1 MRHIKLFESYSIPN
15 TDTVYVAVVGSTS
28 GPDFNNENLVVFRA
42 SNENEA
48 RLNFVIAAMGGNW
61 LHDKSILDATYSD
74 FDEFIDDAVS
84 DGYFSVEGWDLYG
97 YMLCEFPA
105 NGSMKIG
112 EGEMIAVDNE
122 GWNKRERKTEMKEA
136 TDRLVEMV
144 GPDCAYQII
153 FRYENELDQSMSIE
167 KAVESEWDELKDI
180 EKIHL
185 AKYHPT
191 LPEEEK
197 RIYRATELNMKRR

>member
-1 MRHIKLFESYSIPN
+1 MRHIKLFESYRIPN

-48 RLNFVIAAMGGNW
+48 RLNFVIAAMGDNR

-84 DGYFSVEGWDLYG
+84 DGYFSLDGWDLYG

-122 GWNKRERKTEMKEA
+122 GWGKRERKTEMKEA

-153 FRYENELDQSMSIE
+153 FRYEKELDQSMSIE
-167 KAVESEWDELKDI
+167 KAVESEWDELKVI

>member
-28 GPDFNNENLVVFRA
+28 GPDYNNENLVVFRA
-42 SNENEA
+42 SNEDEA
-48 RLNFVIAAMGGNW
+48 RLNFVIAVMEGGNE
-61 LHDKSILDATYSD
+61 LHYESILDAAYSD

-84 DGYFSVEGWDLYG
+84 DGYFSGAGWDLYG

-112 EGEMIAVDNE
+112 DGEMITVDNE
-122 GWNKRERKTEMKEA
+122 GWDKRERKTEMKEA
-136 TDRLVEMV
+136 TDRLIEMV
-144 GPDCAYQII
+144 GPDFAYQII

-167 KAVESEWDELKDI
+167 KAVESEWDELKDR

-191 LPEEEK
+191 LSDEEK
-197 RIYRATELNMKRR
+197 RIYRAMGLNMKR